1 MKEIHAYQ
9 GNDGTYY
16 VEIIGETT
24 YQTKDINGYLFDET
38 VQTKTV
44 IPRAQVHIDALA
56 WSDDNEVLTTL
67 TLGGDSDELS

>member
-1 MKEIHAYQ
+1 MKEIHANRN
-9 GNDGTYY
+9 NDGTYY
-16 VEIIGETT
+16 IEIIGETT
-24 YQTKDINGYLFDET
+24 YKTKDIDGYLFDET

-44 IPRAQVHIDALA
+44 IPKAFIHIDALA